1 MNYYSYKAIERDGAM
16 IKGFVEAEDINIVYG
31 DLSSRGLYILD
42 VRKMNKI
49 VADIQKGFT
58 SQRIKRRDI
67 IEFAKNLSVM
77 LKAGVPILNSLSDM
91 SITVENKHLKNII
104 LNIRRQIE
112 TGKSFSDAVNMY
124 KNNFPDI
131 FVRMVRIGEE
141 TGRLDRSLSD
151 IADHLQ
157 KMEDLAVAIKRAL
170 IYPVFAIVTT
180 TGALIFWL
188 AYVLPKVVTVIKD
201 LGIKIPF
208 VTLMLMRLGEFM
220 QSYWY
225 LIPLIPIAVFAVI
238 KILKQREKTRYY
250 IDLMKIKIP
259 IVKLVVYNKL
269 LAIFSEQLRIL
280 IVAGLTID
288 RCFDI
293 IANVIGNEVFKR
305 AILTSKESISAGSTI
320 SGALRKH
327 EVFPPL
333 VVRMIDIG
341 ETSGNLDEQF
351 GFLSEHYIKKL
362 NDVSQKMEKLIE
374 PIIIVVIGI
383 FFAIIIVGLLVPV
396 YDLVSKMGKI

>member
-1 MNYYSYKAIERDGAM
+1 MNYYSYRAIERDGAM

-67 IEFAKNLSVM
+67 IELAKNLSVM

-104 LNIRRQIE
+104 LNIQRQIE

-170 IYPVFAIVTT
+170 VYPVFAIVTT

-208 VTLMLMRLGEFM
+208 VTLMLMRVGEFM

-225 LIPLIPIAVFAVI
+225 LIPLVPVAGFATI
-238 KILKQREKTRYY
+238 KILKQKEETRYY

-293 IANVIGNEVFKR
+293 IANVIGSEVFKR
-305 AILTSKESISAGSTI
+305 AILTSKENISAGSTI

-362 NDVSQKMEKLIE
+362 DDVSQKMGKLIE

-383 FFAIIIVGLLVPV
+383 FFAIIIIGLLVPV